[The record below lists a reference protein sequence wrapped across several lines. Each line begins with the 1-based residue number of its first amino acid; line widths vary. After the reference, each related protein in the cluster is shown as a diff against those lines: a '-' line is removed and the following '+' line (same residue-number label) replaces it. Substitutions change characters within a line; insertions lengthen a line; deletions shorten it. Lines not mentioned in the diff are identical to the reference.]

1 MVHGLLY
8 VDVISC
14 VITIDPGDGAAV
26 AELLTR
32 ERPAEHRPRPRPAL
46 GGVEVDTETIAIGP
60 FLGFQLELQ
69 TTGSECCGYGCGWCC
84 RMMMR

>member
-1 MVHGLLY
+1 MWECIKMVDMVHGLLY

-32 ERPAEHRPRPRPAL
+32 ERPAEHRGPGPGPRW
-46 GGVEVDTETIAIGP
+46 GV
-60 FLGFQLELQ
+60 
-69 TTGSECCGYGCGWCC
+69 
-84 RMMMR
+84 

>member
-14 VITIDPGDGAAV
+14 VITIDPGDGAAA

-32 ERPAEHRPRPRPAL
+32 ERPAEQRPRPAL
-46 GGVEVDTETIAIGP
+46 GGVEVDTETIAVGP
-60 FLGFQLELQ
+60 FLGFQLVLQ
-69 TTGSECCGYGCGWCC
+69 TTGSECCECCNGWCC